1 MGYEPS
7 NLSPWG
13 LTLFRGDYGRML
25 GYLRGLEVGFLKNIF
40 LYKWKFEH
48 AFSRFKI

>member
-25 GYLRGLEVGFLKNIF
+25 GYLRGLEVGFLKP
-40 LYKWKFEH
+40 
-48 AFSRFKI
+48 FSILVEI